1 MLKTSIQNGSTPPSN
16 AFTPMSILVKSTN
29 REHEDCLLR

>member
-1 MLKTSIQNGSTPPSN
+1 MLKALTVNGSTPPSN

-29 REHEDCLLR
+29 REYEFYLLR

>member
-1 MLKTSIQNGSTPPSN
+1 MLKALTVNGSIPPPN

-29 REHEDCLLR
+29 REHEFYLLR